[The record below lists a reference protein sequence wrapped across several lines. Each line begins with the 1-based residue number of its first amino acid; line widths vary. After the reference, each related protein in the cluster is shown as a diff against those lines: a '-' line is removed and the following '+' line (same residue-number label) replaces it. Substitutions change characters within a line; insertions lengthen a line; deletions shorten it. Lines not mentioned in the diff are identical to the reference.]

1 VKRQRGFVDEIML
14 VSHADPEHVVALSFW
29 SSKAEQYQREEY
41 QTIHDELRHLFE
53 GEPEIRTF
61 DVHTSMGHK
70 ISAQK
75 AA

>member
-1 VKRQRGFVDEIML
+1 MWPSSFWRR
-14 VSHADPEHVVALSFW
+14 ADPDHVVSLSFW
-29 SSKAEQYQREEY
+29 NIKEDAEQYQREEY
-41 QTIHDELRHLFE
+41 HTIHDELRHLFE